1 MLRLIQ
7 RDDCELC
14 DQAWEIL
21 HAAGVNNF
29 ESIYIEGNSALE
41 QRYGEHVPVLCLQQS
56 ELRWPFTVQQVQAW
70 LKVLA

>member
-21 HAAGVNNF
+21 HAAGVSDF
-29 ESIYIEGNSALE
+29 ESIYIEADSHLE
-41 QRYGEHVPVLCLQQS
+41 QRYGMRVPVLCLQDS
-56 ELRWPFTVQQVQAW
+56 ELHWPFTVSQVQEW
-70 LKVLA
+70 LRSLQ